1 MHIMLY
7 QLYHVRNKDHIY
19 IYYMNMFICIHVW
32 YLPLC
37 KLYKCFDLFLLN
49 HHNTIANGVFIRDL
63 CLLRENN
70 IVDDDQDLTSTEL
83 TYMIDFICTS

>member
-19 IYYMNMFICIHVW
+19 IYVNIFIYYLYLYLYIYYMNIFICTHVW

-37 KLYKCFDLFLLN
+37 KLYKCFDL
-49 HHNTIANGVFIRDL
+49 
-63 CLLRENN
+63 
-70 IVDDDQDLTSTEL
+70 
-83 TYMIDFICTS
+83 